1 VDERTRQAQYG
12 KLEEVLGEEATTLM
26 EHLPRSDGP
35 TLPPS
40 GTSRTWPSG
49 NRLEHQ
55 ALGERFRLEHEALG
69 ERFRLQIEATEDRVV
84 GRLHRELAAQTRT
97 FFLGMIGS
105 VVTVGGL
112 AVAAARF

>member
-1 VDERTRQAQYG
+1 
-12 KLEEVLGEEATTLM
+12 
-26 EHLPRSDGP
+26 
-35 TLPPS
+35 
-40 GTSRTWPSG
+40 
-49 NRLEHQ
+49 
-55 ALGERFRLEHEALG
+55 
-69 ERFRLQIEATEDRVV
+69 VV